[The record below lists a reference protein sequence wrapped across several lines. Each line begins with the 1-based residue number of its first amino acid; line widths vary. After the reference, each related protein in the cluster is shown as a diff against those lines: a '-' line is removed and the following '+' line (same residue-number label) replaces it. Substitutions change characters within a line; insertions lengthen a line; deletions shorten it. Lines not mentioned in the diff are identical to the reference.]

1 MNFVL
6 KNKKINVKYTLLTN
20 NYKLDYINLGIFQN
34 IEKKH
39 IDNIGCPSTNSLK
52 NRLYSVK
59 APISVDIKFNQ
70 NNYEY
75 LFDTK
80 IHKGNKHMH
89 NLIKQ
94 SINLNNNDKGITS
107 LQFLTP
113 YLIITD
119 SKDLEF
125 SILEP
130 NVYTK
135 NVKYVSGSLM
145 PYSWLRTIN
154 SAYVLNQNVSEGVIK
169 YRQDKPMFDILFNK
183 EINLEYVEPSEKI
196 INYWYQCKD
205 ITLYTSNIQKHYKY
219 IKTRRP
225 KKLL

>member
-1 MNFVL
+1 MNFIL
-6 KNKKINVKYTLLTN
+6 KNKKSIVKYTLLTN

-52 NRLYSVK
+52 NRLYSVNS
-59 APISVDIKFNQ
+59 PFSVDIEFDTK
-70 NNYEY
+70 NYNY

-80 IHKGNKHMH
+80 VHQGNKHMH

-94 SINLNNNDKGITS
+94 SINLNTNDKGITA
-107 LQFLTP
+107 LQLLTP
-113 YLIITD
+113 YVFITD
-119 SKDLEF
+119 DKEVEF

-130 NVYTK
+130 NINTV
-135 NVKYVSGSLM
+135 NVKYVSGSII

-154 SAYVLNQNVSEGVIK
+154 SAYVLNDNKHKGIVEYK
-169 YRQDKPMFDILFNK
+169 QDKPMFNILFNK
-183 EINLEYVEPSEKI
+183 EVNLQYIEPTEKI

-205 ITLYTSNIQKHYKY
+205 ITLYTSNIKKHYKY
-219 IKTRRP
+219 ITTRRP
-225 KKLL
+225 VKLL

>member
-1 MNFVL
+1 MNFIL
-6 KNKKINVKYTLLTN
+6 KNKKSIVKYTLLTN

-52 NRLYSVK
+52 NRLYSVNS
-59 APISVDIKFNQ
+59 PFSVDIEFNTE
-70 NNYEY
+70 NYNY

-80 IHKGNKHMH
+80 IHQGNKHMH

-94 SINLNNNDKGITS
+94 SINLNTNDKGITA
-107 LQFLTP
+107 LQLLTP
-113 YLIITD
+113 YVFITD
-119 SKDLEF
+119 DKKVEF

-130 NVYTK
+130 NINTV
-135 NVKYVSGSLM
+135 NVKYVSGSIM

-154 SAYVLNQNVSEGVIK
+154 SAYVLSDNKHKGIIEYK
-169 YRQDKPMFDILFNK
+169 QDKPMFNILFNK
-183 EINLEYVEPSEKI
+183 EVNLQYIEPTEKI

-205 ITLYTSNIQKHYKY
+205 ITLYTSNIKKHYKY
-219 IKTRRP
+219 ITTRRP
-225 KKLL
+225 VKLL